1 MCETREALKIVC
13 SERAKA
19 VNTQSYVDNDLL
31 VVYNKNG

>member
-19 VNTQSYVDNDLL
+19 VNTQRYVDNDLL
-31 VVYNKNG
+31 VVYNENG